1 MKRTL
6 VFWAAFATFAL
17 VAGAVVACTSY
28 AQIDS
33 YEHIFTQTKG
43 DDDVVAVVQGKD
55 LLRGDVRKP
64 VEYRQA
70 KDESLTKNQATKL
83 NIVPLVDNLVILAEV
98 ERRQLLPDDKET
110 TEYMQHHQDVCLGEH
125 GADCRAEIASLGYSV
140 EEYFEVAFE
149 DYRTTLGYIRLHHA
163 VFEEQGVTDAGN
175 EARSD
180 AVDAFL
186 ATLKA
191 NAVIVWH
198 DVELRK
204 LYEEA
209 IAE

>member
-1 MKRTL
+1 MKSTIIL
-6 VFWAAFATFAL
+6 VTALAIFAL
-17 VAGAVVACTSY
+17 VAGAVATGSSL

-43 DDDVVAVVQGKD
+43 DDEVVAVVQGKD

-64 VEYRQA
+64 VEYRQS

-83 NIVPLVDNLVILAEV
+83 NIVPLVDDLIILAEV
-98 ERRQLLPDDKET
+98 ERRKFLPDDKEN
-110 TEYMQHHQDVCLGEH
+110 TEYVQPIKEACLGQH
-125 GADCRAEIASLGYSV
+125 GADCRAEIASLGYSAD
-140 EEYFEVAFE
+140 EYFEIAFE
-149 DYRTTLGYIRLHHA
+149 DYRKTLGDIKLHHV
-163 VFEEQGVTDAGN
+163 VFEEQGLTDAGN
-175 EARSD
+175 EARAD

-198 DVELRK
+198 DDELRK

-209 IAE
+209 VAD

>member
-6 VFWAAFATFAL
+6 VFLAAFTTFAL
-17 VAGAVVACTSY
+17 VAGAIVACTSF
-28 AQIDS
+28 AQKDS
-33 YEHIFTQTKG
+33 HEDIFTQAKG
-43 DDDVVAVVQGKD
+43 DTEVVAVVKGKD
-55 LLRGDVRKP
+55 LLRGDVRKAT
-64 VEYRQA
+64 EYRQA
-70 KDESLTKNQATKL
+70 KVESLTKNQATKL
-83 NIVPLVDNLVILAEV
+83 NIVPLVDDLVILAEV
-98 ERRQLLPDDKET
+98 ERRKLLPDDKET
-110 TEYMQHHQDVCLGEH
+110 TEYMQHHKDVCLGEH

-149 DYRTTLGYIRLHHA
+149 DYRTTLGDIRLHQA

-186 ATLKA
+186 ASLKA
-191 NAVIVWH
+191 NAVIFWH
-198 DVELRK
+198 DDELRK

-209 IAE
+209 VAE